1 MPHCR
6 SYAAAC
12 LGLAAIAL
20 AGPGCGLSA
29 HARLWADT
37 ATADGSFSLQRR
49 QWAYDGEPVTFELES
64 DPGLTNFVVFGISG
78 EEAVVDTTKV
88 EGRYRWTHVFRCGPR
103 PQTYEVYAVPYLMRG
118 KCDWVY
124 DKNEDKWYHYPGRT
138 EKPDLPTDREQRIEI
153 TCYRVD
159 VKVRFA
165 ARGGPPKG
173 IELALIKDSGERTVI
188 PQRRTVDSTVPG
200 FLLLGPDATDRCEV
214 AYVPRYGEVG
224 RNGKTCAELTV
235 EHADGSVER
244 LRQDLDTP

>member
-49 QWAYDGEPVTFELES
+49 QWAYDSEPVTFELES

-78 EEAVVDTTKV
+78 EEAVVDTAKV

-124 DKNEDKWYHYPGRT
+124 DKNEDKWYHYPGARET
-138 EKPDLPTDREQRIEI
+138 PDVPTDKEQRMQI
-153 TCYRVD
+153 TCYRVEL
-159 VKVRFA
+159 KMRFA
-165 ARGGPPKG
+165 ARGGPPNRL
-173 IELALIKDSGERTVI
+173 ELSLTRETGERTVV
-188 PQRRTVDSTVPG
+188 PQRRVTAGDAPG
-200 FLLLGPDATDRCEV
+200 FLFIGPNAAGLCEV
-214 AYVPRYGEVG
+214 TYVPRYGAPFLALLAGEEPQE
-224 RNGKTCAELTV
+224 AAALL
-235 EHADGSVER
+235 A
-244 LRQDLDTP
+244 